1 VFDRWGMMIFYTSDM
16 EKVWDGRI
24 QGKSGDIVQ
33 EDVYVWK
40 VKFQDFTGKKHE
52 YKGTVS
58 VVK

>member
-1 VFDRWGMMIFYTSDM
+1 M
-16 EKVWDGRI
+16 EKVWDGHI

-40 VKFQDFTGKKHE
+40 VKFHDFLGKKHE

-58 VVK
+58 VLK